1 MDNLFFYFF
10 EFGAIFII
18 IAIFFKERKNR
29 ELLEILVLAILY
41 GLILEVLNVHNS
53 ETYSY
58 GKEFLLQIYNIPLA
72 IGVGWAIIYYV
83 SEKSVEN
90 YNLKWWQVPFFM
102 ALIALSI
109 DLAIDAVAIR
119 LGFWQWLIPLD
130 QEWFGVPYDNFFGWL
145 AVVWTFVFFVN
156 LSKQNFLGKKISKII
171 KYLSVIISP
180 FILAFQIISFTILSA
195 IISGR
200 FSLGEVI
207 ILFNNHDYSYAYYP
221 EVQTVK
227 AYFLWIIVA
236 ALVLYFIKEI
246 NKNRGKIIVKTDSL
260 SLAIIV
266 LLHSFFLISVF
277 VKGFYLQY
285 PIFIVI
291 SILSL
296 LFHVIVLQTPFYVS
310 KSRKKDIIL

>member
-1 MDNLFFYFF
+1 
-10 EFGAIFII
+10 
-18 IAIFFKERKNR
+18 
-29 ELLEILVLAILY
+29 AILY

>member
-119 LGFWQWLIPLD
+119 LGFWQWLIPFD

-145 AVVWTFVFFVN
+145 AVVWTFAFFIN
-156 LSKQNFLGKKISKII
+156 LSKQNYFNKKISKII
-171 KYLSVIISP
+171 KYFSVILSP
-180 FILAFQIISFTILSA
+180 FILAFQIISFTIISA
-195 IISGR
+195 IVSGR
-200 FSLGEVI
+200 FSLGEVLT
-207 ILFNNHDYSYAYYP
+207 LFNNHDYSYAYYP

-236 ALVLYFIKEI
+236 ILILYFVREI
-246 NKNRGKIIVKTDSL
+246 NKNRDKIILKIDSF
-260 SLAIIV
+260 SFAIIV
-266 LLHSFFLISVF
+266 LLHSFFLISILTKSLYV
-277 VKGFYLQY
+277 QY
-285 PIFIVI
+285 PIFIFI
-291 SILSL
+291 SIFLLLSHIAVL
-296 LFHVIVLQTPFYVS
+296 LLPFYIN
-310 KSRKKDIIL
+310 KDGKQDISL